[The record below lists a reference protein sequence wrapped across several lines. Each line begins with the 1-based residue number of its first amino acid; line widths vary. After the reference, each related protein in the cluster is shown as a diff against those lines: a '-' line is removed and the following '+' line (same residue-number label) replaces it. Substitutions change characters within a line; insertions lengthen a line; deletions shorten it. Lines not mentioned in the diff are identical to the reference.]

1 MLKQIGFF
9 PWEARWYSILS
20 IYKAS
25 FYLCNSFVVMFFF
38 ARNCEEDASNSMM
51 RRWGMAYT
59 AKTIKIK
66 SCENRQTKFLSQ
78 LLWHVATQSI
88 VDIAVSQPTKARDNK
103 IVIQQFNS
111 SCEAELR
118 SIFLLELDLKG
129 SIIYIGFPNPKEKC
143 KKFVKSLFTKIKSAL
158 TKCSLPAAEHEVNLC
173 YNCLQSLL

>member
-1 MLKQIGFF
+1 
-9 PWEARWYSILS
+9 
-20 IYKAS
+20 
-25 FYLCNSFVVMFFF
+25 MFFF

-51 RRWGMAYT
+51 RRCGTAYT

-129 SIIYIGFPNPKEKC
+129 SIIHILGSQIRKKC
-143 KKFVKSLFTKIKSAL
+143 KKIREITFHKIKSAL
-158 TKCSLPAAEHEVNLC
+158 KGVDYLQPNIKRTRT
-173 YNCLQSLL
+173 CLYKYCKV